1 MRNLSEY
8 PERRKYV
15 FQITKSLIKEFDL
28 ICNSSKLSCLVRVM
42 AWMLRFISN
51 IRSRVSNVV
60 VTHQSINL
68 QADEIKATEILCI
81 RLTQKTYFSTEYN
94 CLIKTLH

>member
-28 ICNSSKLSCLVRVM
+28 ICNSSNLSHLVRVM

-51 IRSRVSNVV
+51 TRAKVSNLI

-68 QADEIKATEILCI
+68 QLMKSNMLKLPALD
-81 RLTQKTYFSTEYN
+81 
-94 CLIKTLH
+94 